1 MNNDLISRS
10 ALKESMRRSINE
22 RYISWTKTIT
32 VADIATLIFDEIEY
46 APTVTHS
53 LNLKNITEDD
63 VEKFK
68 MIWQRANSKGLL
80 VISEDRPQGEW
91 LDEKFVAF
99 HLTCNQCGCHIRRQK
114 NEVFE
119 GDFDYNFCPNC
130 GADMRGEDNE

>member
-1 MNNDLISRS
+1 MNDDLIRRS
-10 ALKESMRRSINE
+10 ALKEAIKPLIEDGRIYDILS
-22 RYISWTKTIT
+22 YI
-32 VADIATLIFDEIEY
+32 DN